1 MLFDIR
7 GRRKHVVRVVYA
19 ILAVLMGASLF
30 LVVGPVNLTELFG
43 GSSTGST
50 STAVVEQAER
60 AERRLKKAP
69 NDPALLLSA
78 LHNQLAAGNAQVEVD
93 PETGAQNVTP
103 EAKEEYEKMVET
115 WQTYRKVTGKEVS
128 PSAAL
133 LAGNTYWILAESS
146 GTFAEA
152 ESNIRSAAE
161 AEEIYA
167 KAQPS
172 LNSLSTLAKYA
183 YFSFQFAKAEK
194 VGKEA
199 TTQAHTKTEKNR
211 LKTYLK
217 ENKKQA
223 KSFEKRAKAA
233 AKKEEGRGKEA
244 LTTPLGISGSPG
256 P

>member
-19 ILAVLMGASLF
+19 ILAVLMGLSLF
-30 LVVGPVNLTELFG
+30 LVVGPVNIGELFG
-43 GSSTGST
+43 GGSSGS
-50 STAVVEQAER
+50 SSGALVEQAER
-60 AERRLKKAP
+60 AERRLRKSP
-69 NDPALLLSA
+69 NDPKVLLSV
-78 LHNQLAAGNAQVEVD
+78 LHTQLAAGNAQVEID
-93 PETGAQNVTP
+93 PETGIPKPTQ
-103 EAKEEYEKMVET
+103 EAKEQYEKMVET
-115 WQTYRKVTGKEVS
+115 WQAYRKVTGKEAS

-133 LAGNTYWILAESS
+133 LAANTYWILAESS

-152 ESNIRSAAE
+152 EGNIRSAAA

-167 KAQPS
+167 RAQPS

-194 VGKEA
+194 AGKEA
-199 TTQAHTKTEKNR
+199 ATKAHSKEEKHR
-211 LKTYLK
+211 LKTYLE

-223 KSFEKRAKAA
+223 KSFQKRAKAA

-244 LTTPLGISGSPG
+244 LSNPLAGSPV